1 MLAIQTIRFLPPHR
15 KNAFQRRANLV
26 DLHAVVLRAAPD
38 AAEMENNAAAALP
51 SPVAV
56 AALPPPVAVAALP
69 SPVAAAEEHQ
79 QRHCTQSLLRHTLWP
94 HEPMALLVELHD
106 LKDLAKRLQ
115 YDLGNDNDK
124 LQCVNDEN
132 KRLLAVVKDLE
143 TELRVARTVAAA
155 SDVVMVP
162 IPMQLAAVAKGGET
176 KEHIFERMD
185 VDTCPGM
192 DTCEISAE
200 CYKTKW
206 FDSDWKPVHEIG
218 CIFPA
223 EILRQLPG
231 LKKIDAMLLF
241 GKSFRRLGDTA
252 NDDNGNSIA
261 GYFLILDMIHALFFA
276 RRSSAR
282 TWCMNVKHINKTI
295 APSLASIPS
304 GNPAG
309 GKHYV
314 ASYVDALRIIVRYCK
329 MTDVVFDIGNVLVEE
344 ERAITNVNDTLAKCE
359 EVSLSVYDKR
369 KLESQCLGEKKE
381 AVCDLHDASAP
392 CVGCKRKISELGY
405 RQHCIQCYV
414 NLFPATRY
422 EMIVRGVIDAT
433 FEGFIHNKVIPS
445 YGQYNTCLRQID
457 HRLQIG
463 NTILAVETDE
473 RAHANYDKYDEQRR
487 YNEFTSTYPH
497 KFVFI
502 RFNPHANME
511 EQHVRTDFTHKLG
524 VLVRSIRCQMF
535 RIRAG
540 SNVNKLEIMTLFGG

>member
-1 MLAIQTIRFLPPHR
+1 
-15 KNAFQRRANLV
+15 
-26 DLHAVVLRAAPD
+26 
-38 AAEMENNAAAALP
+38 
-51 SPVAV
+51 
-56 AALPPPVAVAALP
+56 
-69 SPVAAAEEHQ
+69 
-79 QRHCTQSLLRHTLWP
+79 
-94 HEPMALLVELHD
+94 
-106 LKDLAKRLQ
+106 
-115 YDLGNDNDK
+115 
-124 LQCVNDEN
+124 
-132 KRLLAVVKDLE
+132 
-143 TELRVARTVAAA
+143 
-155 SDVVMVP
+155 
-162 IPMQLAAVAKGGET
+162 
-176 KEHIFERMD
+176 
-185 VDTCPGM
+185 
-192 DTCEISAE
+192 
-200 CYKTKW
+200 
-206 FDSDWKPVHEIG
+206 
-218 CIFPA
+218 
-223 EILRQLPG
+223 
-231 LKKIDAMLLF
+231 
-241 GKSFRRLGDTA
+241 
-252 NDDNGNSIA
+252 
-261 GYFLILDMIHALFFA
+261 
-276 RRSSAR
+276 
-282 TWCMNVKHINKTI
+282 
-295 APSLASIPS
+295 
-304 GNPAG
+304 
-309 GKHYV
+309 
-314 ASYVDALRIIVRYCK
+314 